1 MTHIYGKMG
10 FHMKTTVEIPDAL
23 FIAAKKR
30 AAEERTTLRQI
41 LERSLRRELGRRMRQ
56 RTTPARHPI
65 RWVTV
70 DGGLPEGLNVADRA
84 AMHEW
89 LRSDQ

>member
-1 MTHIYGKMG
+1 MNTHIYGKMV
-10 FHMKTTVEIPDAL
+10 FHMKTTVELPDSL
-23 FIAAKKR
+23 FVAVKKR

-41 LERSLRRELGRRMRQ
+41 LERSLRRELGRTRKP
-56 RTTPARHPI
+56 RTRATRAI

-70 DGGLPEGLNVADRA
+70 EGGLPEGLNIADRT

-89 LRSDQ
+89 LRGAR